1 MNNEK
6 NKRVRIGEVKVEE
19 TKIEEVNNQVENS
32 QEDLQDVT
40 ESYYD
45 ENGEFMWDAYEASCP
60 SKTRKPNPHI
70 KTLRGDKVF
79 SREDYAQDFYD
90 LLAEFDSKHS
100 LITKLNAGEIHEGK
114 IYGVSSEFISVVRTS
129 VPLD

>member
-45 ENGEFMWDAYEASCP
+45 ENGELNQRGLYILVDGNLRAHGTWKDSFGTTAYFD
-60 SKTRKPNPHI
+60 TGRLVWIKPNGQRKYTNQEIELHR
-70 KTLRGDKVF
+70 LRNKVK
-79 SREDYAQDFYD
+79 RLE
-90 LLAEFDSKHS
+90 ES
-100 LITKLNAGEIHEGK
+100 L
-114 IYGVSSEFISVVRTS
+114 TS
-129 VPLD
+129 L